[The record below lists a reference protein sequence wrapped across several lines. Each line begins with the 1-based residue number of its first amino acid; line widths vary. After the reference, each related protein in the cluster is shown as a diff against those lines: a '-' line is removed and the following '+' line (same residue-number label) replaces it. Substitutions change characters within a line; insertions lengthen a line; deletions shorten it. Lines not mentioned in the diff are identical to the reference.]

1 MMDNRLRFEK
11 AIRDKLVML
20 ILIALGVAMA
30 LVAIPTL
37 TAGVQTEMAQ
47 LAGFGVLLKLMLCC
61 AALGLMKLANVLFQ
75 KVRGRDRKELIEKI
89 QEDSI
94 ATAIYV
100 ASNGIASALVF
111 GLILSS

>member
-1 MMDNRLRFEK
+1 MFGIREVFEA
-11 AIRDKLVML
+11 AIKSALIKL
-20 ILIALGVAMA
+20 LIAVILCVIAWA
-30 LVAIPTL
+30 VLH
-37 TAGVQTEMAQ
+37 GVQAEMVQ
-47 LAGFGVLLKLMLCC
+47 LAGFGVLLKLGLCC

-75 KVRGRDRKELIEKI
+75 KIRGRNRKELIEKI

-100 ASNGIASALVF
+100 GSNGIAAALVF